1 MMAKQGRRIGT
12 KAGDKG
18 GGTPCLVA
26 GVRGGG
32 CVQIQH
38 HSWWWSTV
46 LAAADN
52 DRARHRQGGVKVEVG
67 VGGGVWFRWRRLAA
81 AGKDD
86 EHVSEIH
93 ISAM

>member
-26 GVRGGG
+26 RVRGGG
-32 CVQIQH
+32 CIQIQH

-46 LAAADN
+46 LAAAGN
-52 DRARHRQGGVKVEVG
+52 DRARHRQGGVKVEVE
-67 VGGGVWFRWRRLAA
+67 VGGWGWRLVSVAA
-81 AGKDD
+81 AGGGR
-86 EHVSEIH
+86 EGRRTCE
-93 ISAM
+93 